1 MKITIV
7 HQFVPADAA
16 ADERDVLDQ
25 ANAIREALIANGH
38 SVSVLPCTTDLGN
51 LQRKLEVMKPDCVF
65 NLVETLDN
73 SGRLIHLA
81 PALWE
86 TKGMPFTGSSADAL
100 YLTTHK
106 LLSKERMFAAG
117 LPVPAWI
124 ERSGATSCRPIGPA
138 VLGDRQRTAGATSR
152 PSGVLP
158 GQLHGIDDC
167 TCADWIVKS
176 VWEHASV
183 GLNDT
188 SIVRNAPARMI
199 AERIAKGFFA
209 EQFIDGREFNLALL
223 SGPHGPEVLP
233 PAEIVFVDYPA
244 GKPKIVSYQ
253 AKWDEASFEY
263 AHTVR
268 RFAEASAD
276 GDLLSELKRLA
287 LRCWDVFGLG
297 GYARVDFR
305 VDANGKPWILEV
317 NSNPCISP
325 DSGFAAA
332 LAKAGIPYAD
342 AIERI
347 VQDAMNKGD
356 DFGTAGYDRRYEPVE
371 NKSSERH
378 ANRPSG
384 TSGRTAPVI
393 AWRYEVT
400 PADVEAIR
408 EVTASTD
415 YFHDHEIPVAVE
427 LAEERLAKGA
437 ASGYEFVLAECD
449 GRLIGYTSFGPIPC
463 TQSSFDWYWLAV
475 RPELQG
481 FGFGKQLLQQ
491 VEDRSRAMGGK
502 RLYCETSG
510 RPQYASTRA
519 FYERMGFT
527 LCEVLDDY
535 YESGHGRAT
544 YTKPL

>member
-1 MKITIV
+1 MKITLV
-7 HQFVPADAA
+7 HQYVPADAA
-16 ADERDVLDQ
+16 ADERDVLEQ
-25 ANAIREALIANGH
+25 VVAIREALTANGH
-38 SVSVLPCTTDLGN
+38 TVSVLPCTTDLGN
-51 LQRKLEVMKPDCVF
+51 LQRKLDVMKPECVF
-65 NLVETLDN
+65 NLVETLDG

-86 TKGMPFTGSSADAL
+86 TKGLPFTGSSADAL

-106 LLSKERMFAAG
+106 LLSKERMFAAR

-124 ERSGATSCRPIGPA
+124 ESNH
-138 VLGDRQRTAGATSR
+138 VY
-152 PSGVLP
+152 
-158 GQLHGIDDC
+158 GIDTDVA
-167 TCADWIVKS
+167 ADWIVKS

-183 GLNDT
+183 GLNDASVLRGVPSAT
-188 SIVRNAPARMI
+188 VSKS
-199 AERIAKGFFA
+199 IAKSFFA

-223 SGPHGPEVLP
+223 AGAEGPEVLP

-244 GKPKIVSYQ
+244 DKPKIVSYQ

-268 RFAEASAD
+268 RFAEAATD
-276 GDLLSELKRLA
+276 GPLLAELKQLS
-287 LRCWDVFGLG
+287 LRCWEVFGLS

-305 VDANGKPWILEV
+305 VDASGKPWILEV
-317 NSNPCISP
+317 NSNPCLSP

-332 LAKAGIPYAD
+332 LEKAGTPYAV

-347 VQDAMNKGD
+347 VQDACGSR
-356 DFGTAGYDRRYEPVE
+356 GRSPSTLTEPGHGGRV
-371 NKSSERH
+371 SSR
-378 ANRPSG
+378 AAAAQTP
-384 TSGRTAPVI
+384 PVI
-393 AWRYEVT
+393 TWRYEVT

-415 YFHDHEIPVAVE
+415 YFYDEETAVSVE
-427 LAEERLAKGA
+427 LVEERLAKGA

-449 GRLIGYTSFGPIPC
+449 GRLIGYTTFGAIPC
-463 TQSSFDWYWLAV
+463 TKSSFDWYWLAV

-481 FGFGKQLLQQ
+481 FGIGKQLLQQ
-491 VEDRSRAMGGK
+491 VETRAHDMGGT

-510 RPQYASTRA
+510 RPKYASTRV
-519 FYERMGFT
+519 FYEHMGFT

-535 YESGHGRAT
+535 YAPGDGRAT

>member
-1 MKITIV
+1 MKITLV
-7 HQFVPADAA
+7 HQYVPSDAP

-25 ANAIREALIANGH
+25 ANAIKSALTANGH
-38 SVSVLPCTTDLGN
+38 TVSVLPCTTDLGN
-51 LQRKLEVMKPDCVF
+51 LQRKLDVTKPNCVF
-65 NLVETLDN
+65 NLVETLDG

-86 TKGMPFTGSSADAL
+86 TKGLTFTGSSADAL
-100 YLTTHK
+100 YITTHK
-106 LLSKERMFAAG
+106 LLSKERMLAAG

-124 ERSGATSCRPIGPA
+124 QNKRIYGA
-138 VLGDRQRTAGATSR
+138 
-152 PSGVLP
+152 
-158 GQLHGIDDC
+158 DDC
-167 TCADWIVKS
+167 APSDWIVKS

-183 GLNDT
+183 GLGDS
-188 SIVRNAPARMI
+188 SIVRNANASDV
-199 AERIAKGFFA
+199 AKHVTDGFFA
-209 EQFIDGREFNLALL
+209 ERFTDGREFNLAVLA
-223 SGPHGPEVLP
+223 GPDGPEVLP
-233 PAEIVFVDYPA
+233 PAEIVFVDYPT

-263 AHTVR
+263 THTVR
-268 RFAEASAD
+268 RFAEPSAD
-276 GDLLSELKRLA
+276 GPLLTELKRLA
-287 LRCWDVFGLG
+287 LGCWEVFGLG

-317 NSNPCISP
+317 NSNPCLSP

-332 LAKAGIPYAD
+332 LEKANIPYAD
-342 AIERI
+342 AMERI
-347 VQDAMNKGD
+347 VRDACGSIGRD
-356 DFGTAGYDRRYEPVE
+356 GSP
-371 NKSSERH
+371 
-378 ANRPSG
+378 NRP
-384 TSGRTAPVI
+384 RTPRGGVPTHDRPPPVVT
-393 AWRYEVT
+393 WRYEVT
-400 PADVEAIR
+400 PSDVEAIR

-427 LAEERLAKGA
+427 LVEERLAKGA
-437 ASGYEFVLAECD
+437 ASGYEFVLAESG

-481 FGFGKQLLQQ
+481 FGFGKQLLKQ
-491 VEDRSRAMGGK
+491 VEDRARAMGGK

-527 LCEVLDDY
+527 LCEILDDY
-535 YESGHGRAT
+535 YEPGDGRAT
-544 YTKPL
+544 YVKAL